1 LGVRLL
7 HRTTRRLSLTDDGQR
22 FHDQAVERVAAC
34 RSCKHRLPRPAARRP
49 ACCGSHPRIHANS
62 GDACRAAA
70 LEDQGVVLQP
80 DFLVGAD
87 IKRGSLVQSMPEL
100 PFEFGVY
107 AVFPARKHLPLRARY
122 LVDFL
127 AEKFRTVAW
136 Q

>member
-1 LGVRLL
+1 M
-7 HRTTRRLSLTDDGQR
+7 SSFNLT
-22 FHDQAVERVAAC
+22 
-34 RSCKHRLPRPAARRP
+34 
-49 ACCGSHPRIHANS
+49 
-62 GDACRAAA
+62 
-70 LEDQGVVLQP
+70 
-80 DFLVGAD
+80 LVGAD

-100 PFEFGVY
+100 PFELGVY